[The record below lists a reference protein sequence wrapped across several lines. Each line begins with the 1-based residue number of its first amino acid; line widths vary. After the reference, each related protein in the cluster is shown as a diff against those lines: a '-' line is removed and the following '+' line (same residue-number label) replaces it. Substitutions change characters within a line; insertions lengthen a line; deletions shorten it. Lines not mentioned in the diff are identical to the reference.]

1 MSRGFTF
8 RLETVLRVRREAF
21 EERQRVVA
29 VRLRGLQAEQHR
41 AADLEGRI
49 ALALEESRLAQ
60 AGGVVDLQQVRGL
73 RVFVFSLRQ
82 QLEQVNFA
90 IKRQE
95 EHLRK
100 ERAAMIEASVALK
113 AIEKLRERRLE
124 RYLQDEQRR
133 EAAEAG
139 ELAIQ
144 GFLRRRGAASER
156 ALSA

>member
-1 MSRGFTF
+1 MARGFQF

-21 EERQRVVA
+21 EQRQRIVA
-29 VRLRGLQAEQHR
+29 ARLRALQEEQRR
-41 AADLEGRI
+41 AADLHGRI
-49 ALALEESRLAQ
+49 AEALDESRAAQ
-60 AGGVVDLQQVRGL
+60 ASGAVDLQRVRGL
-73 RVFVFSLRQ
+73 RVFVFSMRQ

-95 EHLRK
+95 ELLQK

-113 AIEKLRERRLE
+113 AIEKLKERRRQ
-124 RYLQDEQRR
+124 RYEQDEQRR

-144 GFLRRRGAASER
+144 GYLRRRRAEEEF
-156 ALSA
+156 ALSD